1 MPSLLLTTSRKTSN
15 RVRTFVRDL
24 CSVLPGVERF
34 NRGGMSLSE
43 LTARINQNGAKAAI
57 IISIWKGNPGEMT
70 ILSSAGQEVINIRF
84 DSVRLRREVSSAT
97 SVRTAMAESVVIKSE
112 SSERARELAKDVASL
127 LSLNLSE
134 QLNPS
139 GALAEDNQSF
149 IWFEDDD
156 SGKILWTHYDARN
169 GLEIGPRILV
179 TTFRGSASSDW

>member
-57 IISIWKGNPGEMT
+57 IISIWKGNPGEMM

-84 DSVRLRREVSSAT
+84 DSVHLRREVSSAT
-97 SVRTAMAESVVIKSE
+97 SARMARAKSVVIKSE
-112 SSERARELAKDVASL
+112 SSERAKELANDIASL

-134 QLNPS
+134 QLNPI
-139 GALAEDNQSF
+139 GALTEDNQSF
-149 IWFEDDD
+149 IWFENDD
-156 SGKILWTHYDARN
+156 SGKILWTHYNAHD

-179 TTFRGSASSDW
+179 STFRGSVSSDW